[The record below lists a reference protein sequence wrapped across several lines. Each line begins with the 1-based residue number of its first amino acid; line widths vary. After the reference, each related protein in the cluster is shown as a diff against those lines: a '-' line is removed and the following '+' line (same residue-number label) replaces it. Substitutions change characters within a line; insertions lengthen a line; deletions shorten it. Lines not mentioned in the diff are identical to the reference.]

1 MVKKKKKKRLWI
13 KGTLLP
19 FIFTALT
26 PNTAKSQP
34 LLFLLVSQRHS
45 SLLCFAL
52 MSEFKGFLFTGTKTR
67 LLKVLFCCCG
77 FAWSPAFWTI
87 IYNFTVGKTLSLT
100 WVGWISSFL
109 VLHLLYF
116 TAAADSSVFT
126 VRLLKM
132 SLQLQGAQRW
142 ISYGR
147 ASAGR
152 KTFTCRSRVGR
163 TSGRQ
168 TKRQSAPA
176 NAALESRWLPH
187 THTHL
192 RTHHFRHRNGVQG
205 WPHFDAFLPLRNFF
219 IPPSSPRTRLVIN
232 HNHSE
237 SLSTVF
243 I

>member
-1 MVKKKKKKRLWI
+1 MITCFLDHYLW
-13 KGTLLP
+13 
-19 FIFTALT
+19 FHC
-26 PNTAKSQP
+26 
-34 LLFLLVSQRHS
+34 R
-45 SLLCFAL
+45 
-52 MSEFKGFLFTGTKTR
+52 
-67 LLKVLFCCCG
+67 
-77 FAWSPAFWTI
+77 
-87 IYNFTVGKTLSLT
+87 KTLSLT

-176 NAALESRWLPH
+176 NAALQSRWLSLTHKH
-187 THTHL
+187 TCVHTTSDTETECRADLTLMHSYLCETSSYHL
-192 RTHHFRHRNGVQG
+192 PPQGHGLWLIITIQRVWAQFLSRLRDYLPVDVCAQLLCVLGVSEPLESPVKICEIERNV
-205 WPHFDAFLPLRNFF
+205 
-219 IPPSSPRTRLVIN
+219 
-232 HNHSE
+232 
-237 SLSTVF
+237 SLLAR
-243 I
+243 